1 MRLAVTPLVVAP
13 SPKAQKPLVIVPV
26 ELSLKE
32 TLSGLR
38 PVVGLPVKSAVGASA
53 PVPVRV
59 LVLLPPLPVVKT
71 SLFVKLAALVG
82 AKRTTR
88 LVPPK
93 PGKAKGVPDTIVN
106 GPPLT
111 VATPL
116 VSAAPPRL
124 VTTKLAWAL
133 APTATVPKSSLVGV
147 TASWAGVR
155 PVPVTLLLLLPP
167 LLVKTTWLLKVA
179 ALFGLKLTATKPVCP
194 GVRLKGLPLWMAKGS
209 VVAALPLRVG
219 PPVLTSWK
227 LCVVVWPM
235 TSGLKFKRGGLSDN
249 CGGAVDGSKP

>member
-1 MRLAVTPLVVAP
+1 MTPEAAVLMVAP
-13 SPKAQKPLVIVPV
+13 SPKSQKRLVIVPL
-26 ELSLKE
+26 ELSVKE

-38 PVVGLPVKSAVGASA
+38 PVVGLPVKFAVGASA
-53 PVPVRV
+53 PEPVRV
-59 LVLLPPLPVVKT
+59 LVLLPPLPVVT
-71 SLFVKLAALVG
+71 ISLFVKLAALVG

-93 PGKAKGVPDTIVN
+93 PGKAKGVPETIVN

-124 VTTKLAWAL
+124 VTTKLAWVL
-133 APTATVPKSSLVGV
+133 APTATMPKSSLGGA

-155 PVPVTLLLLLPP
+155 PAPVTLLLLLPP
-167 LLVKTTWLLKVA
+167 LLVKTTRLLKAA
-179 ALFGLKLTATKPVCP
+179 ALVGLKLTATKPVWP
-194 GVRLKGLPLWMAKGS
+194 GVRLKGLPLWMVKGS

-227 LCVVVWPM
+227 LCVLVWPI
-235 TSGLKFKRGGLSDN
+235 TSGSKFRLGGLSDN
-249 CGGAVDGSKP
+249 CGGRLVTRM

>member
-1 MRLAVTPLVVAP
+1 MTPEAAVLRVAP
-13 SPKAQKPLVIVPV
+13 SAKSQNRLVIVPV
-26 ELSLKE
+26 ELSVKV

-38 PVVGLPVKSAVGASA
+38 PVVGLPVKFAVGPSA

-71 SLFVKLAALVG
+71 SLFVKLAAFVG

-93 PGKAKGVPDTIVN
+93 PGKAKGVPETIVN

-116 VSAAPPRL
+116 LSAAPPRF
-124 VTTKLAWAL
+124 VTTKLACAL

-167 LLVKTTWLLKVA
+167 LLVNTTWVLKLD
-179 ALFGLKLTATKPVCP
+179 ALGGLKLTATKPVWS
-194 GVRLKGLPLWMAKGS
+194 GVRLTGRAS
-209 VVAALPLRVG
+209 
-219 PPVLTSWK
+219 
-227 LCVVVWPM
+227 
-235 TSGLKFKRGGLSDN
+235 
-249 CGGAVDGSKP
+249 

>member
-1 MRLAVTPLVVAP
+1 MTPEAAVLTAAP
-13 SPKAQKPLVIVPV
+13 SPKSQNRLVIGPV
-26 ELSLKE
+26 ELSVKV
-32 TLSGLR
+32 TLSGVR
-38 PVVGLPVKSAVGASA
+38 PVVGLPVKFAVGASA

-59 LVLLPPLPVVKT
+59 LVILPPLPVVKI

-88 LVPPK
+88 LVAPK
-93 PGKAKGVPDTIVN
+93 PGKAKGVPETIVN

-116 VSAAPPRL
+116 VSAALPRL
-124 VTTKLAWAL
+124 VTNKPAWAL
-133 APTATVPKSSLVGV
+133 APTARGPKSSRDGA
-147 TASWAGVR
+147 TANRAGGR

-179 ALFGLKLTATKPVCP
+179 ALVGLKLTATKPVWP
-194 GVRLKGLPLWMAKGS
+194 GVRLKGLPLWIAKGS
-209 VVAALPLRVG
+209 VVAALPLRFG

-227 LCVVVWPM
+227 LCVLVRPI
-235 TSGLKFKRGGLSDN
+235 TNGPQFRRGGLSAN
-249 CGGAVDGSKP
+249 CGGAVDGRRP